1 MTAYRQ
7 TFIEANGI
15 RLHVA
20 EQGDGPL
27 VLLCHGFPETSH
39 AWRYQMA
46 ALAHAGFRA
55 MAPDLRGYGLS
66 ECPTAAGQYTTWDVV
81 GDLVALVDIL
91 GERDA
96 VVVGNDWGA
105 TIAWQAA
112 LLRPDRFRAVVAL
125 GVPMMGRAP
134 MAPSRLFPQTDQTR
148 FYTHYF
154 SEPGLAETEL
164 ERDGGRGGSTGANG
178 TGTGTG
184 TTAVGGVGIQG
195 SNLQIVNGGMI
206 AGGVSGDGST
216 RANAITFTS
225 GNNSLQL
232 QLGWN
237 FVGNVVGSN
246 GTTNTLILG
255 GDTTDL
261 TSDPAGTSASTVFAL
276 SQIGTTF
283 QGFTVFQKAGA
294 GTWALIGSTSA
305 STPWTISAGTLQLG
319 DGTTNG
325 SISGD
330 VADNAT
336 LAFDPASGMMITASG
351 AISGTGQVQQI
362 GTGVTVLSGVNTYT
376 GGTTIS
382 AGTLQVS
389 ADSNLGASTGA
400 LAFNGGTLNTTAT
413 FASSRATTLGTGGG
427 TFDVSPS
434 TTLTMGGVISGA
446 GALTKIDSGTL
457 LLTGADTYSGGTTIS
472 GGTLQ
477 LGDGAT
483 NGGISGTGQV
493 QQLGTGT
500 TVLSGVNT
508 YTGGTTVNAGT
519 LQLTNGSAAGTGTV
533 TVNTTAGDATQ
544 GLNLDFA
551 SAGTFANTL
560 AGSGDTTVAAGSAL
574 TTLAGANAGYTGDWQ
589 IAGSAAIAPASA
601 TSTANLGSGTVNIA
615 SGGSLAATTSGAFSF
630 SNALTGS
637 GTLSASNSGQAFSF
651 GPATGSTFSGT
662 VALSNDTFALSG
674 NTTTA
679 LTHATLVLGT
689 GNVTTV
695 GDGNQAIGALTFN
708 GGTAVF
714 DGTAPG
720 QQAATSLIT
729 TGALNVSGTGTVRIN
744 VPNPYAPPVPT
755 ASGGLSLF
763 QQSHISN
770 GLELVSAT
778 SVTGNASGLTL
789 EDQNGTPVS
798 AVQNVDIQQNG
809 NLVAIGTY
817 NYALGTGTANNGLY
831 VGYTLKQLALQAGQ
845 SLTLTE
851 DPGATG
857 ANADMAAQLTGTG
870 NLVIAANNV
879 VSLSNTDNTFT
890 GTTLVQTGTLQAN
903 AANVIASSSAV
914 DVASTFNTNGFSQS
928 LNNLTG
934 DAAALVLLSGNDVLT
949 LHGSGTPTTFAGAI
963 TGAGSLVQA
972 SGTEVLTAVARRSAA
987 ACCNWAMA
995 PPMVRSP
1002 AMSPITP
1009 RSRSTPL
1016 LAQRSPNPA

>member
-1 MTAYRQ
+1 
-7 TFIEANGI
+7 
-15 RLHVA
+15 
-20 EQGDGPL
+20 
-27 VLLCHGFPETSH
+27 
-39 AWRYQMA
+39 
-46 ALAHAGFRA
+46 
-55 MAPDLRGYGLS
+55 
-66 ECPTAAGQYTTWDVV
+66 
-81 GDLVALVDIL
+81 
-91 GERDA
+91 
-96 VVVGNDWGA
+96 
-105 TIAWQAA
+105 
-112 LLRPDRFRAVVAL
+112 
-125 GVPMMGRAP
+125 
-134 MAPSRLFPQTDQTR
+134 
-148 FYTHYF
+148 
-154 SEPGLAETEL
+154 
-164 ERDGGRGGSTGANG
+164 GS
-178 TGTGTG
+178 
-184 TTAVGGVGIQG
+184 
-195 SNLQIVNGGMI
+195 I
-206 AGGVSGDGST
+206 AG
-216 RANAITFTS
+216 NIT
-225 GNNSLQL
+225 
-232 QLGWN
+232 
-237 FVGNVVGSN
+237 
-246 GTTNTLILG
+246 
-255 GDTTDL
+255 
-261 TSDPAGTSASTVFAL
+261 
-276 SQIGTTF
+276 
-283 QGFTVFQKAGA
+283 
-294 GTWALIGSTSA
+294 
-305 STPWTISAGTLQLG
+305 
-319 DGTTNG
+319 
-325 SISGD
+325 
-330 VADNAT
+330 DNAT
-336 LAFDPASGMMITASG
+336 LAFDPASG
-351 AISGTGQVQQI
+351 
-362 GTGVTVLSGVNTYT
+362 
-376 GGTTIS
+376 TTITE
-382 AGTLQVS
+382 A
-389 ADSNLGASTGA
+389 
-400 LAFNGGTLNTTAT
+400 
-413 FASSRATTLGTGGG
+413 
-427 TFDVSPS
+427 
-434 TTLTMGGVISGA
+434 
-446 GALTKIDSGTL
+446 
-457 LLTGADTYSGGTTIS
+457 
-472 GGTLQ
+472 
-477 LGDGAT
+477 
-483 NGGISGTGQV
+483 GGISGTGQV

-972 SGTEVLTAVARRSAA
+972 SGTEVLTGANTYSGGTTISGGMLQLGDGTTNGSITGNVTNNATLAFD
-987 ACCNWAMA
+987 
-995 PPMVRSP
+995 P
-1002 AMSPITP
+1002 ASGSTITE
-1009 RSRSTPL
+1009 SGVITGSGQLQQTGTGTTVL
-1016 LAQRSPNPA
+1016 TGVNTYT